1 MLKCYLNSTG
11 ILKIYKANE
20 LVHRRKAK
28 SKSKSVGK
36 SKSNNKKN
44 SQSITK
50 NTTSNHDKNLS
61 SKVKI
66 ADKDKNLI

>member
-20 LVHRRKAK
+20 LVHKRKAK
-28 SKSKSVGK
+28 SKSAGK